1 MSCCSYIHMSRIEER
16 LSGATVGCVGPH
28 LAAAR
33 KPLLMG
39 ARTVEALADTFRVL
53 GDPTRVRILDA
64 LSAGELCVCDIASLV
79 GISESAASHQLR
91 LLRGMRL
98 VRPRRAGRLVYY
110 AVDDQHILELLRQ
123 AWTHV
128 EEPRSA
134 IGDSRV
140 ASVHEPGVTT
150 RDPSTSSGSS
160 RGTSRGE
167 PRHASVPEPRTAGR
181 DPSTSS
187 GSSRATSR
195 DEPR

>member
-1 MSCCSYIHMSRIEER
+1 MSSCSYIHMSRVDQHPSEALECD
-16 LSGATVGCVGPH
+16 APH

-33 KPLLMG
+33 RPALMG

-64 LSAGELCVCDIASLV
+64 LSGGELCVCDIASLV
-79 GISESAASHQLR
+79 GISESAASHQRRLR
-91 LLRGMRL
+91 RGMRL

-123 AWTHV
+123 ALTHV
-128 EEPRSA
+128 EEPRFA

-140 ASVHEPGVTT
+140 ASAP
-150 RDPSTSSGSS
+150 
-160 RGTSRGE
+160 
-167 PRHASVPEPRTAGR
+167 

-195 DEPR
+195 DERA